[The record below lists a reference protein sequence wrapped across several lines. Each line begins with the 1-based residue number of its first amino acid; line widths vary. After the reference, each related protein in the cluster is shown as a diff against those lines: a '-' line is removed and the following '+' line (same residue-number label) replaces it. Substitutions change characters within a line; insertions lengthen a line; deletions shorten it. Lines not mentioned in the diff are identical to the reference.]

1 MKQSENYG
9 ISIMESIVKPT
20 AHKWLLLIVLSAAVV
35 SVQAQNFAL
44 RGYTSELT
52 QVLALADGDGNS
64 TPEPS
69 SSPTAQ
75 DARDKVFYPGDTERP
90 KALARKLV
98 INILLDQKQI
108 WTSPFHMH
116 GNDAWWWIGFGGATA
131 ALIATDHRTSTL
143 LENSRGQVRWANN
156 LSNIGSTYT
165 LIPLVAGFYGFG
177 VFTNDP
183 KAREVGVLGAEAM
196 LDSLIVVSVL
206 KPIAGRNRPNS
217 GNDNGSF
224 FDGGSGFPS
233 GHSIEVW
240 SLASVISY
248 EYGHTKVVPI
258 VAVALAGV
266 VSASRFAARQHFAS
280 DIVAGGAMG
289 WFIGRYVWKTHQD
302 HAIHAHSPLKAH
314 FMPQFQP
321 STRTYAMTVSI
332 GRN

>member
-1 MKQSENYG
+1 MKL
-9 ISIMESIVKPT
+9 I
-20 AHKWLLLIVLSAAVV
+20 AHKWLLLIVLSAALVPL
-35 SVQAQNFAL
+35 QAQNFAFQ
-44 RGYTSELT
+44 GYTSELT
-52 QVLALADGDGNS
+52 WVLGLMEGDGNP
-64 TPEPS
+64 TPSPS
-69 SSPTAQ
+69 SSPAIQ
-75 DARDKVFYPGDTERP
+75 DSRDRAFYPGDTERP
-90 KALARKLV
+90 KPLLRKLV
-98 INILLDQKQI
+98 VNILLDQKQI

-116 GNDAWWWIGFGGATA
+116 SGDAPWWIGFGGATV
-131 ALIATDHRTSTL
+131 ALVATDHRTSTL
-143 LENSRGQVRWANN
+143 LENSKGQVRWGNN
-156 LSNIGSTYT
+156 ISKIGATYT

-177 VFTNDP
+177 VFTDDP

-206 KPIAGRNRPNS
+206 KPIAGRARPNT

-224 FDGGSGFPS
+224 FDGGASFPS
-233 GHSIEVW
+233 GHAIEVW

-266 VSASRFAARQHFAS
+266 VSASRFTSRQHFAS

-302 HAIHAHSPLKAH
+302 HAIHPHQGLKAH
-314 FMPQFQP
+314 FIPQFQP
-321 STRTYAMTVSI
+321 GSRTYAMAVSI

>member
-1 MKQSENYG
+1 MVQ
-9 ISIMESIVKPT
+9 P
-20 AHKWLLLIVLSAAVV
+20 LLLMVLTAALVPL
-35 SVQAQNFAL
+35 QAQNFAL

-52 QVLALADGDGNS
+52 EVMTLVEREGNS
-64 TPEPS
+64 TPAPDS
-69 SSPTAQ
+69 MPTAQ
-75 DARDKVFYPGDTERP
+75 DSRDSVFYPGDTERAKP
-90 KALARKLV
+90 LLRKLV

-116 GNDAWWWIGFGGATA
+116 AGDAPWWIGFGGATA

-143 LENSRGQVRWANN
+143 LENSKAQVKWGNN
-156 LSNIGSTYT
+156 ISKIGATYT

-177 VFTNDP
+177 VFTDDP

-196 LDSLIVVSVL
+196 VDSLIVVSIL
-206 KPIAGRNRPNS
+206 KPIAGRMRPNAATE
-217 GNDNGSF
+217 NGSF
-224 FDGGSGFPS
+224 FDRGASFPS
-233 GHSIEVW
+233 GHAIEVW

-258 VAVALAGV
+258 VACALAGV

-302 HAIHAHSPLKAH
+302 HALHPHEGLKAH

-321 STRTYAMTVSI
+321 SSRTYALAVTI
-332 GRN
+332 ARN

>member
-1 MKQSENYG
+1 M
-9 ISIMESIVKPT
+9 
-20 AHKWLLLIVLSAAVV
+20 LRLRLFLIGLSAAIVPLR
-35 SVQAQNFAL
+35 AQNFAL

-52 QVLALADGDGNS
+52 QVLALVERDENPPPA
-64 TPEPS
+64 PS
-69 SSPTAQ
+69 SSSAATQ
-75 DARDKVFYPGDTERP
+75 DSRDRVYYPGDTERP
-90 KALARKLV
+90 KPLMRKLV
-98 INILLDQKQI
+98 VNILLDQKGI

-116 GNDAWWWIGFGGATA
+116 ASDAPWWIGFGGATA
-131 ALIATDHRTSTL
+131 ALVATDHRTSRL
-143 LENSRGQVRWANN
+143 LENSKGQVSWGNN
-156 LSNIGSTYT
+156 ISKIGATYT

-177 VFTNDP
+177 VFTDDP

-206 KPIAGRNRPNS
+206 KPIAGRNRPNTVDDK
-217 GNDNGSF
+217 GAF
-224 FDGGSGFPS
+224 FDHGASFPS
-233 GHSIEVW
+233 GHAIEVW

-258 VAVALAGV
+258 IACALAGV
-266 VSASRFAARQHFAS
+266 VSAARFTAQQHFAS

-302 HAIHAHSPLKAH
+302 HAIHPHEGLKAH

-321 STRTYAMTVSI
+321 STRTYALGVTI